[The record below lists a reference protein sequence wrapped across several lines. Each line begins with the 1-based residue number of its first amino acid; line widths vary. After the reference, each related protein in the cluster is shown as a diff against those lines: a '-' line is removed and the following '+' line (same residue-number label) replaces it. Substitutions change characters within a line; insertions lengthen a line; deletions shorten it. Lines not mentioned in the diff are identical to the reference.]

1 MNMNPHLTPL
11 TEVRRHTAEV
21 FEQVRATKQTVM
33 VTEHGREAGV
43 IMDPEAFHML
53 TNRLAVLEEIAM
65 GETEIAQGLAV
76 NWKDVKADLKKW
88 QR

>member
-1 MNMNPHLTPL
+1 MNMSPHLTPL
-11 TEVRRHTAEV
+11 TEVRRHTAEI
-21 FEQVRATKQTVM
+21 FEQVRTTKQPLM

-43 IMDPEAFHML
+43 IMDPGVFHLL

-65 GETEIAQGLAV
+65 GETEIAQGLGV
-76 NWKDVKADLKKW
+76 DWQDVKAVLKKW

>member
-1 MNMNPHLTPL
+1 MNLSPNLTPL
-11 TEVRRHTAEV
+11 TEVRRHTAEI
-21 FEQVRATKQTVM
+21 FEQVRATKQPVM

-65 GETEIAQGLAV
+65 GEMEIGQGLSV
-76 NWKDVKADLKKW
+76 SWKEAKSDLKKW

>member
-1 MNMNPHLTPL
+1 MNLSPHLTPL
-11 TEVRRHTAEV
+11 TEVRRHTAEI
-21 FEQVRATKQTVM
+21 FEQVRTTKQTVM

-65 GETEIAQGLAV
+65 GETEIAQGLSV

>member
-1 MNMNPHLTPL
+1 MNLSPHLKPL

-21 FEQVRATKQTVM
+21 FEQVRATKQPVM

-43 IMDPEAFHML
+43 ILDPEAFHLM
-53 TNRLAVLEEIAM
+53 TDRLALLEEIAM
-65 GETEIAQGLAV
+65 GETEIAQGLSV
-76 NWKDVKADLKKW
+76 DWQDVKADLKKW

>member
-1 MNMNPHLTPL
+1 MNLSPNLTPL
-11 TEVRRHTAEV
+11 TEVRRHTAEI
-21 FEQVRATKQTVM
+21 FEQVRATKQPVM

-43 IMDPEAFHML
+43 IMDPEAFHAL

-65 GETEIAQGLAV
+65 GEMEIGQGLSV
-76 NWKDVKADLKKW
+76 SWKEAKADLKKW